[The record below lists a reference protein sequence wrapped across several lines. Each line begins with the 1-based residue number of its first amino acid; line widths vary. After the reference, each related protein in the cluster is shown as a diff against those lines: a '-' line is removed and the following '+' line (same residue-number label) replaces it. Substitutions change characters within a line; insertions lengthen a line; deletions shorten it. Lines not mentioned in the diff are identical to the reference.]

1 MIDTKLTKNLIS
13 DHDSNF
19 DLGWLGAIVEW
30 LENEGKFLTQGNSK
44 MNAPTSGHF
53 YKCFK
58 WNYYCQ
64 QLTLRLLGKKAMS
77 NHFNEL
83 SVILN
88 SFSTGSD
95 ERTPEIEIIIHYVLD
110 IIILTILNR
119 APNSNEAIGEL
130 L

>member
-1 MIDTKLTKNLIS
+1 MAGESGQVSHARELKN
-13 DHDSNF
+13 
-19 DLGWLGAIVEW
+19 EY
-30 LENEGKFLTQGNSK
+30 
-44 MNAPTSGHF
+44 F
-53 YKCFK
+53 YKCFTCS
-58 WNYYCQ
+58 YCQ
-64 QLTLRLLGKKAMS
+64 QLTPRLLGKKAMS
-77 NHFNEL
+77 NHFKEL
-83 SVILN
+83 SVMLN

>member
-1 MIDTKLTKNLIS
+1 MAGESGQVSHARELKN
-13 DHDSNF
+13 
-19 DLGWLGAIVEW
+19 EY
-30 LENEGKFLTQGNSK
+30 
-44 MNAPTSGHF
+44 F

-58 WNYYCQ
+58 CSYCQ

-77 NHFNEL
+77 NHFKEL
-83 SVILN
+83 SVMLN